1 MGCGVVKTGIR
12 EMTQESIIQLVG
24 RIADL
29 NRFFRFQSS
38 RKGITQIH
46 VTITTEDEQV
56 SIPINTDDAVM
67 RYISKQAKAQYQEYI
82 NALKQIE

>member
-1 MGCGVVKTGIR
+1 
-12 EMTQESIIQLVG
+12 MTDESIIQLVG

-29 NRFFRFQSS
+29 NRFFRLQQD

-56 SIPINTDDAVM
+56 SIPINSDDAITK
-67 RYISKQAKAQYQEYI
+67 YISKQAKAQYNEYI

>member
-1 MGCGVVKTGIR
+1 MSD
-12 EMTQESIIQLVG
+12 MTHDSIIQLVG

-29 NRFFRFQSS
+29 NRFFRLQSS

-46 VTITTEDEQV
+46 VTIATEDEQV
-56 SIPINTDDAVM
+56 TIPINSDDAITK
-67 RYISKQAKAQYQEYI
+67 YINKQAKTQYNEYI

>member
-1 MGCGVVKTGIR
+1 MSD
-12 EMTQESIIQLVG
+12 MTHDSIIQLVG

-29 NRFFRFQSS
+29 NRFFRLQQD

-56 SIPINTDDAVM
+56 SIPINSDDAINK
-67 RYISKQAKAQYQEYI
+67 YINKQAKAQYQEYI

>member
-1 MGCGVVKTGIR
+1 
-12 EMTQESIIQLVG
+12 MTRESIIQLVG

-29 NRFFRFQSS
+29 NRFFRLQHD
-38 RKGITQIH
+38 RKGVTQIH

-56 SIPINTDDAVM
+56 SISINSDDAITK
-67 RYISKQAKAQYQEYI
+67 YINKQAKTQYQEYL

>member
-1 MGCGVVKTGIR
+1 
-12 EMTQESIIQLVG
+12 MTQESIIQLVG

-29 NRFFRFQSS
+29 NRFFRLQKD
-38 RKGITQIH
+38 RKGVTQIH

-56 SIPINTDDAVM
+56 TIPINSDDAITK
-67 RYISKQAKAQYQEYI
+67 YISKQAKAQYKEYI

>member
-1 MGCGVVKTGIR
+1 
-12 EMTQESIIQLVG
+12 MTQESIIQLVG

-29 NRFFRFQSS
+29 NRFFRLQSS
-38 RKGITQIH
+38 RKGVTQIH

-56 SIPINTDDAVM
+56 SISINSDDAITK
-67 RYISKQAKAQYQEYI
+67 YISKQARTQYQEYL

>member
-1 MGCGVVKTGIR
+1 
-12 EMTQESIIQLVG
+12 MTQESIIRLVG

-29 NRFFRFQSS
+29 NRFFRLQHD

-46 VTITTEDEQV
+46 VTITTEYDSV
-56 SIPINTDDAVM
+56 SIPINSDDALNK
-67 RYISKQAKAQYQEYI
+67 YINKQAKAQYNEYI

>member
-1 MGCGVVKTGIR
+1 
-12 EMTQESIIQLVG
+12 MTQESIIQLVG

-29 NRFFRFQSS
+29 NRFFRLQSS
-38 RKGITQIH
+38 RKGVTQIH

-56 SIPINTDDAVM
+56 SIPINSDDAVM

-82 NALKQIE
+82 NALRTIE

>member
-1 MGCGVVKTGIR
+1 
-12 EMTQESIIQLVG
+12 MTHDSIIKLVG

-29 NRFFRFQSS
+29 NRFFRLQHD
-38 RKGITQIH
+38 RKGVTQIH

-56 SIPINTDDAVM
+56 TIPINSDDAITK
-67 RYISKQAKAQYQEYI
+67 YINKQAKTQYQEYI

>member
-1 MGCGVVKTGIR
+1 
-12 EMTQESIIQLVG
+12 MTRESIIQLVG

-29 NRFFRFQSS
+29 NRFFRLQSS

-56 SIPINTDDAVM
+56 SIPINSDDAITK
-67 RYISKQAKAQYQEYI
+67 YINKQAKAQYQEYI

>member
-1 MGCGVVKTGIR
+1 MSD
-12 EMTQESIIQLVG
+12 MTHDSIIQLVG

-29 NRFFRFQSS
+29 NRFFRLQSS

-56 SIPINTDDAVM
+56 TITINSDDAITK
-67 RYISKQAKAQYQEYI
+67 YINKQARTQYQEYI

>member
-1 MGCGVVKTGIR
+1 
-12 EMTQESIIQLVG
+12 MTRDSIIQLVG

-29 NRFFRFQSS
+29 NRFFRLQND
-38 RKGITQIH
+38 RKGVTQIH

-56 SIPINTDDAVM
+56 SIPINLDDAITK
-67 RYISKQAKAQYQEYI
+67 YINKQAKTQYQEYI

>member
-1 MGCGVVKTGIR
+1 
-12 EMTQESIIQLVG
+12 MTHDSIIELVG

-29 NRFFRFQSS
+29 NRFFRLQHD

-56 SIPINTDDAVM
+56 SIPINSDDAVM
-67 RYISKQAKAQYQEYI
+67 RYVNEQARTQYQEYI
-82 NALKQIE
+82 NALRLME